1 MTKVKFISGYKLA
14 KIQSDVNEF
23 LESKGIDIIDLKITM
38 ASHIMVCSIVY
49 KLKQQK
55 MKNIKWGDNLYLAVF
70 FLALAIGLIIISI

>member
-49 KLKQQK
+49 KLKQ
-55 MKNIKWGDNLYLAVF
+55 
-70 FLALAIGLIIISI
+70 